1 MAAVLAAVWQDLAEG
16 TIENCSVSGS
26 VSGTVYV
33 GGVVGAQIGT
43 VPSPDAAPLPQ

>member
-1 MAAVLAAVWQDLAEG
+1 MAASTGGVAGYSWG

-33 GGVVGAQIGT
+33 GGVVGAQRT
-43 VPSPDAAPLPQ
+43 VPSPDAVPLPQ